1 MPGEIH
7 SQEVYSIGNLAK
19 IANTKVQTIRY
30 YEQIGLIPAVHRTQ
44 GNQRFYGARHRD
56 RLSFIRHAREL
67 GFPLDSIREML
78 ALSDVPDRSC
88 AVVDQI
94 AQQQLDAV
102 KSRIARLRAL
112 QSELERMLEQCGS
125 GKVRDC
131 HVIEVLADHSHAKC
145 VSDLHDAVTDVAL
158 TASKRRAR
166 PR

>member
-1 MPGEIH
+1 MTASI
-7 SQEVYSIGNLAK
+7 SADAYSIGKLAK

-44 GNQRFYGARHRD
+44 GNQRFYGGHHRD

-78 ALSDVPDRSC
+78 ALSDDPDRSC
-88 AVVDQI
+88 AMVDQI

-112 QSELERMLEQCGS
+112 QSELERMLEQCGA

-145 VSDLHDAVTDVAL
+145 VSNEHAADGEVAPNSR
-158 TASKRRAR
+158 TRKGRHG
-166 PR
+166 